1 MSDEWKAVRA
11 FARRWF
17 EPPLM
22 RRRDPAAKDAEREA
36 SEDLI
41 PGHLYSTGF
50 LEMDGVGVGIP
61 RCVSVPCGCA
71 RALCHQREKK
81 RRKTRLGTC
90 MKHQRG
96 SGRVMTSCRNH
107 AASVGLTERPACCRC
122 LWRAALR
129 RPSIFVGLNS
139 HMRGALMGVASFER
153 ITEAAFELAGVNL

>member
-1 MSDEWKAVRA
+1 MEGGSRVRASLVRAAADAPARSRSQRCRARGERGFDTGTPLQHRILGDGWRRRRHPTVRLCAVR
-11 FARRWF
+11 
-17 EPPLM
+17 M
-22 RRRDPAAKDAEREA
+22 R
-36 SEDLI
+36 
-41 PGHLYSTGF
+41 
-50 LEMDGVGVGIP
+50 
-61 RCVSVPCGCA
+61 A
-71 RALCHQREKK
+71 RALPPTRGK

-107 AASVGLTERPACCRC
+107 AASVGLTKRPACCRC